1 MLKPHRLAGDLRY
14 GGIVSPLPEKHLKIP
29 FDFCTKSPAR
39 TLLVKLQGHAL
50 VGAVLRAAN
59 QNPMIAGGDHTI
71 IQRIVSARQRGK
83 FLSRTVTH
91 QPGLQCCIYTIFRHD
106 TAELDC
112 KMFDI
117 ALSALCA
124 DVVSPAGKQPGGH
137 RPPLGSPYGRA
148 VTAQP

>member
-39 TLLVKLQGHAL
+39 TLLVKLQGYAL
-50 VGAVLRAAN
+50 VGAVRPAAN

-71 IQRIVSARQRGK
+71 IQRIVSVRQRGK
-83 FLSRTVTH
+83 FLSRTVLTI
-91 QPGLQCCIYTIFRHD
+91 QGFRCCIYTIFRHD
-106 TAELDC
+106 TAEFHR
-112 KMFDI
+112 KIFDI

-124 DVVSPAGKQPGGH
+124 DVVSSEGN
-137 RPPLGSPYGRA
+137 GRLIA
-148 VTAQP
+148 APTSE